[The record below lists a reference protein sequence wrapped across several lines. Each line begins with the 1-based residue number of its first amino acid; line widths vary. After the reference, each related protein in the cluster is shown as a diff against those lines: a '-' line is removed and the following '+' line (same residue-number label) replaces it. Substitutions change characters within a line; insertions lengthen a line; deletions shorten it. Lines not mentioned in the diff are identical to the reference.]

1 MSQLT
6 DELAF
11 LPQDSRFF
19 INAFHD
25 LSIEYAD
32 EIVENIHVER
42 AFPLNAPNQFI
53 VVKNEEG
60 DEIGILE
67 HIKHLDSDS
76 QETLLQALEQSYF
89 LPQITKIY
97 SVESNFHIPKWSV
110 ETDRGPREFE
120 IPSSR
125 RDVRVVG
132 DGRVL
137 LRDADGNR
145 YEISNYRKLDPDSLA
160 FVETLI

>member
-6 DELAF
+6 DELSF
-11 LPQDSRFF
+11 LPQDSRFY
-19 INAFHD
+19 INAFND
-25 LSIEYAD
+25 LSLDYAD
-32 EIVENIHVER
+32 QIVENIQVER

-53 VVKNEEG
+53 VVKDSEG
-60 DEIGILE
+60 EEIGILE

-76 QETLLQALEQSYF
+76 QETLLQALEQTYF

-145 YEISNYRKLDPDSLA
+145 YEILNYRKLDPDSLA
-160 FVETLI
+160 LVETLI